1 MLNAVPNISR
11 HQREPVSRLPSTL
24 LSTIV
29 LNGIKLDGN
38 LERNPALI
46 GIDIGGTGIKGAI
59 VHPATGAL
67 LCETMRIPTPRPA
80 TPEAVAAAVALVAE
94 ELSTHPGSPKA
105 GSPVGVTFPGIIQ
118 HGVVRSAANVDKT
131 WLGTHI
137 DPLLTA
143 RLDRPVKVIND
154 ADAAG
159 LAEARY
165 GAGKGVSG
173 SVLVIT
179 LGTGIGSAFIF
190 DGKLVP
196 NAELGHLEID
206 GFDAETK
213 ASAVARERDHL
224 SWADYGVKL
233 QRYFS
238 HLEFLFSPEL
248 FIVGGGISI
257 RTDEYLPSLKLRTP
271 IVPAVF
277 RNEAGI
283 VGAGLHVSQL
293 HNTTG
298 NPCPKSMETPVKKAA
313 LR

>member
-1 MLNAVPNISR
+1 
-11 HQREPVSRLPSTL
+11 
-24 LSTIV
+24 
-29 LNGIKLDGN
+29 LDGN

-46 GIDIGGTGIKGAI
+46 GIDIGGTGIKGAV

-67 LCETMRIPTPRPA
+67 LCETIRIPTPRPA
-80 TPEAVAAAVALVAE
+80 TPESVAAAVALVAE
-94 ELSTHPGSPKA
+94 ELSTCPVSPKA

-131 WLGTHI
+131 WLETHI

-165 GAGKGVSG
+165 GAGEGVSG

-213 ASAVARERDHL
+213 ASAVARERDRL

-257 RTDEYLPSLKLRTP
+257 RTDEYLPSLNLRTP

-283 VGAGLHVSQL
+283 VGAALHMSQM
-293 HNTTG
+293 HNTAG
-298 NPCPKSMETPVKKAA
+298 DVRPRSVETPTVNRTA